1 MAAQGRKLVVLSLL
15 LAVVQRVA
23 GQDLLIGNSRPC
35 EDVVGADPDP
45 NNPTDNLSCPRLD
58 TELQCYPEAQLCD
71 GVEQCAGGS
80 DEGTNL
86 VALTCEGKLVILI
99 FKQYKLPSDQLLCTC
114 SPTKRERVFLH
125 FWRRG
130 GFRCTLWRQP
140 GLYRWRWR
148 DNDTVWKW
156 VKKRKMWSVEQ
167 CASKINI

>member
-86 VALTCEGKLVILI
+86 VALTCEGKLVINSTSSHLI
-99 FKQYKLPSDQLLCTC
+99 NYFVHAVPRSASVFSCTFGEEVDLDALCDGNQDCT
-114 SPTKRERVFLH
+114 
-125 FWRRG
+125 G
-130 GFRCTLWRQP
+130 GDDETTTLCE
-140 GLYRWRWR
+140 
-148 DNDTVWKW
+148 
-156 VKKRKMWSVEQ
+156 SE
-167 CASKINI
+167 